1 MTDVCALHLSYVVEH
16 HGLPKQLLPY
26 VPAKAG
32 SSAREHDAHGSSPG
46 CQGILYLPN
55 DELSSAGLKVLEV
68 AELVRNGAD
77 SESFE
82 GDGSPSKSSYTTSTY
97 SRRTSDASRG
107 PLSSQSH
114 RRRRS
119 TLSSG
124 THASHAGATPTA
136 ASELDRAR
144 SRIQGS
150 MLKED
155 GPRSVDLWGASLRM
169 LSTARLILLEQA
181 KDEPASRP
189 TYASKLKIVTSV
201 PSEPITGLS
210 NTPATPVFTRK
221 RKGSN
226 VPASRQTTSSTS
238 TFQQA
243 DNVPVA
249 INTSPD
255 PSTMPFGLSEPLWR
269 KIIAFASG
277 AVGVVSS
284 EQQESIITWAKDRDT
299 LSRERGILG
308 KTESEQILRV
318 LEGMGCLSYDVRT

>member
-1 MTDVCALHLSYVVEH
+1 MTDVCALHLSYVVEN

-46 CQGILYLPN
+46 CQGIVYLPN

-68 AELVRNGAD
+68 AELVRKGAD

-82 GDGSPSKSSYTTSTY
+82 GDGSPSKSSYIASTY
-97 SRRTSDASRG
+97 SRRTSDASWG

-150 MLKED
+150 MIKEH
-155 GPRSVDLWGASLRM
+155 GPRSVDLWGASLHM
-169 LSTARLILLEQA
+169 LSTARLILLEQPN
-181 KDEPASRP
+181 DEPASKP
-189 TYASKLKIVTSV
+189 TYASKLKIGASV
-201 PSEPITGLS
+201 PSEPITGIS
-210 NTPATPVFTRK
+210 NTPATPVITRK
-221 RKGSN
+221 REGSN
-226 VPASRQTTSSTS
+226 GPASRQTTPLTS
-238 TFQQA
+238 TLQA

-255 PSTMPFGLSEPLWR
+255 PSTMPFGLSEALWR
-269 KIIAFASG
+269 KIIALASG
-277 AVGVVSS
+277 AVGIVSN
-284 EQQESIITWAKDRDT
+284 EQQESIITWAKNRDT
-299 LSRERGILG
+299 LSRERGMLG
-308 KTESEQILRV
+308 KTESEQIWRV